1 MSCDFKSV
9 TDNLKKVFWPNYN
22 ASYIN
27 TVREKGS
34 AIGSVN
40 KNPNLIDLA
49 DYDSHGG
56 QRSYRTV
63 CSIRLVS

>member
-1 MSCDFKSV
+1 MRIGHWSIVEQLQGSCDFKSV
-9 TDNLKKVFWPNYN
+9 TDNLKKGFWQKYN
-22 ASYIN
+22 ALYIN
-27 TVREKGS
+27 TVREKGN

-56 QRSYRTV
+56 
-63 CSIRLVS
+63 